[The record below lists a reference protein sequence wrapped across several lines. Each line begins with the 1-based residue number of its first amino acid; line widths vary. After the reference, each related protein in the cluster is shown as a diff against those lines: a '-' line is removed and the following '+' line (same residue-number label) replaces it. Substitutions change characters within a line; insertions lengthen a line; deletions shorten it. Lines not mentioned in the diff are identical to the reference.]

1 MNIYYDQDGNRY
13 DPCEEKNEAVKE
25 ALYPILQEFLA
36 EKQMILAMKKQP
48 KLGGRFMKMLVLEL
62 IKSPPMSV
70 DDFVDLDFETINHYY
85 IKFSELIAHYNRYF
99 EIVENKNIF
108 MRYLSID
115 PDQYNRLEN
124 HEDERIQRVMRMIDN
139 DYIGMGWSSIENG
152 EVDSKGTT
160 ARLKAS
166 GTAGH
171 SVTSAVEDKMIKAV
185 EAPSSYVLEQQV
197 ESILGGNKKLLNG
210 K

>member
-1 MNIYYDQDGNRY
+1 MNVYIDEKGEQY
-13 DPCEEKNEAVKE
+13 DPCEEKNEAVKQ
-25 ALYPILQEFLA
+25 ALEPILQEFLE
-36 EKQMILAMKKQP
+36 EKSMLLAMKKQP

-62 IKSPPMSV
+62 IKYSPMRV
-70 DDFVDLDFETINHYY
+70 EDYVELDFETINHYY

-115 PDQYNRLEN
+115 PDQYDRLEN
-124 HEDERIQRVMRMIDN
+124 HDDERIQRVMRMIDS

-166 GTAGH
+166 GKAGH
-171 SVTSAVEDKMIKAV
+171 SVTSAVEDKILKSA
-185 EAPSSYVLEQQV
+185 EALSPYEMEQQFQAIV
-197 ESILGGNKKLLNG
+197 SGSKNLLKG